1 MYFSSLSLLPF
12 PGYHQPAGIVFER
25 DTHRCVRP
33 SVGPSVKSP
42 IYYLLGK
49 DQDVT
54 QRSLYLLLNYTF
66 DLERL
71 KVVVKDAK
79 TPKSFLSA
87 TSPPMVGF
95 TLSMEIPGAD
105 TPDMHRTADCQLVVV
120 FAAAAKTL

>member
-54 QRSLYLLLNYTF
+54 QRSL
-66 DLERL
+66 
-71 KVVVKDAK
+71 
-79 TPKSFLSA
+79 
-87 TSPPMVGF
+87 
-95 TLSMEIPGAD
+95 TLSIYCSI
-105 TPDMHRTADCQLVVV
+105 TPL
-120 FAAAAKTL
+120 TLKG